1 MILDF
6 TGHWRIV
13 DLPTLEEEYVDL
25 SKYIGFVYVMIFD
38 DGSKYI
44 GAKKIWKRITKPP
57 CEFKRGPRK
66 GFEQSDWR
74 TYTSSSNEVNYK
86 IENGIYPK
94 EYLIVGFYDSWGKTL
109 FAEAMLQLEVDI
121 FKNHEEW
128 LNRQIEGHF
137 TRSCFD
143 ETININ
149 NKYFVECMNSGNI
162 NSFTNDIIMEV
173 QYQGKDTKLPINNYI
188 NYDDYIKLIT
198 GREDEVNDIRLVEE
212 YQRKEWKYR
221 CCDGHKTFL
230 NQTDIL
236 NEMNITRKEL
246 MEKIK
251 NGSIEENKVETRTI
265 YQKRLSDITF
275 DIDIK
280 RRYD

>member
-6 TGHWRIV
+6 TGHWRVV
-13 DLPTLEEEYVDL
+13 DLPTLKEENVDL

-149 NKYFVECMNSGNI
+149 NRYFVECMNSGNI
-162 NSFTNDIIMEV
+162 KSFTNDIVMEV
-173 QYQGKDTKLPINNYI
+173 HYQGKDTKLPINNYI

-198 GREDEVNDIRLVEE
+198 GREDSINNILLPTK
-212 YQRKEWKYR
+212 YQRSDWRYKHNEVKYY
-221 CCDGHKTFL
+221 T
-230 NQTDIL
+230 QTEIL
-236 NEMNITRKEL
+236 NGLGITRKEL
-246 MEKIK
+246 TTMIK
-251 NGSIEENKVETRTI
+251 NCYIKENKIETRTTF
-265 YQKRLSDITF
+265 QKRLEEGMDFYIE
-275 DIDIK
+275 IK
-280 RRYD
+280 RRYV